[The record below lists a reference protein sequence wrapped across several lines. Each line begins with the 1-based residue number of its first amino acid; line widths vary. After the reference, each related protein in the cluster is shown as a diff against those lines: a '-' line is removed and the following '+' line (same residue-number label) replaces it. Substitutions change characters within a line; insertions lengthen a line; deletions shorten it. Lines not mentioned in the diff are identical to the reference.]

1 VTSKIVHMRPLI
13 KWLAFYA
20 FWVIFLT
27 CLSLAV
33 TGFIDGRNGN
43 SEWVCSAVS
52 FIFLI
57 ASMLSNG
64 SMWVITSPR
73 LGRRVMHDSGDYYL
87 NVRVERHASTSTVNA
102 RYTLYR
108 DMLLHKRVVEVFYMS
123 DPTEEALATKL
134 VSILSNLEAEM
145 DLRRRT
151 TENFGT
157 SINLM
162 SARKNRALRLG
173 KLIRR

>member
-1 VTSKIVHMRPLI
+1 MRSFI
-13 KWLAFYA
+13 KWLVFYA
-20 FWVIFLT
+20 FWVMFLT

-33 TGFIDGRNGN
+33 MGFAAGRSGN
-43 SEWVCSAVS
+43 TEWVCSAVS

-57 ASMLSNG
+57 AAMLSNG

-87 NVRVERHASTSTVNA
+87 KVRVERHASTSTVNA

-108 DMLLHKRVVEVFYMS
+108 DLLLHKRVVEEFYMS
-123 DPTEEALATKL
+123 DLTEEALASKL

-145 DLRRRT
+145 ELRRKAT
-151 TENFGT
+151 QNFGT

-162 SARKNRALRLG
+162 SARKNRELRLG
-173 KLIRR
+173 KLIR

>member
-1 VTSKIVHMRPLI
+1 MRPFI
-13 KWLAFYA
+13 KWVAFFT
-20 FWVIFLT
+20 FWVLFFT

-33 TGFIDGRNGN
+33 VGFIAGRNGN
-43 SEWVCSAVS
+43 TELICSAVS

-57 ASMLSNG
+57 MSMLSNG

-73 LGRRVMHDSGDYYL
+73 LGRRVMHDSGDFYL
-87 NVRVERHASTSTVNA
+87 EIKVERHPITASLYASVNV

-108 DMLLHKRVVEVFYMS
+108 DMLLYKRVMETFYMS
-123 DPTEEALATKL
+123 DPTEELLTTKL
-134 VSILSNLEAEM
+134 VSILTVLESEAEIK
-145 DLRRRT
+145 RKA

-162 SARKNRALRLG
+162 SAQKNRALKLG
-173 KLIRR
+173 KLIK